1 MTLGDVALKDKPA
14 GGAAVAGREALDTF
28 PKMLLAHARL
38 RPAQPAMREK
48 DYGIWQSWS
57 WGEVKAEVEALAC
70 GLKALGFRRGDRLAI
85 IGDNRPRLYWA
96 IAATQALGGVP
107 VPVYQDSIAD
117 EMAYVL
123 DHAEVRFAIVEDQEQ
138 VDKLIAVK
146 DRVKLLEFVIYSDPR
161 GLRHYREP
169 YLHPYDLVREVGAAF
184 AGDHPEFF
192 PAEIAGGAGAD
203 TAIILY
209 TSGTTGR
216 PKGVVLSF
224 DNLITTARA
233 AIAFEGLT
241 DREEVLAYLPMAW
254 IGEHIFSYV
263 QAYCAGFCVSCPEA
277 GATALIDLR
286 ELGPSYL
293 FAPPRIFETILTQVM
308 IRMEDAGWLKRR
320 LFHYFLGV
328 ARRVGPALLDGR
340 RSSGGTSLSPHPNPP
355 PLAGEGTA
363 RAANPPP
370 QAGEGRVG
378 VTPVRWLDRLL
389 YRLGEI
395 LVYGP
400 LKNALGLSRVRVA
413 YTAGEA
419 IGPDL
424 FLFYRSLGINLKQL
438 YGMTESSVFL
448 CIQKDGAVKAETVG
462 PPIPGVE
469 IRIAEDGEVQFRSPG
484 AFQSYHKNPQ
494 ATAESKAADGWV
506 HTGDAGFF
514 DADGQLTIVDRARD
528 VGRLESG
535 ALFAPKFIENKLKF
549 FPYIREAV
557 AFGDGR
563 DFVTAFVNIDLE
575 AVGNWAERR
584 SLTYASY
591 QELAANELVYDL
603 IEGCIAQVNRDLA
616 KEPNLAASQISRFL
630 ILHKELDADDGE
642 LTRTRKVRRRTIA
655 ERYQSLVA
663 ALYSGAETG
672 RIETEVTFEDG
683 RRGSLRAELAIR
695 DVATAPLPRAQS
707 SGEAVPREEAVA

>member
-1 MTLGDVALKDKPA
+1 MRIASAAPNQAPRAAGAPTPA
-14 GGAAVAGREALDTF
+14 ADDTF
-28 PKMLLAHARL
+28 PKMLLVHTRQ
-38 RPAQPAMREK
+38 RPDRPAMREK

-57 WGEVKAEVEALAC
+57 WAQVAAEVEALAG
-70 GLKALGFRRGDRLAI
+70 GLKALGFERGDRLAI

-96 IAATQALGGVP
+96 IAATQALGGIP

-123 DHAEVRFAIVEDQEQ
+123 EDAEVRFAIAEDQEQ
-138 VDKLIAVK
+138 VDKLLAVK
-146 DRVKLLEFVIYSDPR
+146 ERCPLLETVVFSDPR
-161 GLRHYREP
+161 GLRHYTQP
-169 YLHPYDLVREVGAAF
+169 WLHSYDRMRQQGLAF
-184 AGDHPEFF
+184 AAEHPGFF
-192 PAEIAGGAGAD
+192 AAEAARGCGAD
-203 TAIILY
+203 TAIMLY

-224 DNLITTARA
+224 DNLIKTARS
-233 AIAFEGLT
+233 AIEFEGLT

-263 QAYCAGFCVSCPEA
+263 QAYCAGFCVSCPES
-277 GATALIDLR
+277 GATVMADLR
-286 ELGPSYL
+286 ELGPTYL
-293 FAPPRIFETILTQVM
+293 FAPPRIFENILTQVM
-308 IRMEDAGWLKRR
+308 IRMEDAAWIKRR

-328 ARRVGPALLDGR
+328 ARRAGPALLDR
-340 RSSGGTSLSPHPNPP
+340 RP
-355 PLAGEGTA
+355 
-363 RAANPPP
+363 
-370 QAGEGRVG
+370 VG
-378 VTPVRWLDRLL
+378 WRDRLL
-389 YRLGEI
+389 YRLGDL

-400 LKNALGLSRVRVA
+400 LKNALGMTRVRLA

-448 CIQKDGAVKAETVG
+448 CIQRDGEVRPDTVG

-469 IRIAEDGEVQFRSPG
+469 LSIAEDGEVLFRSPG
-484 AFQSYHKNPQ
+484 AFQAYYKNPA
-494 ATAESKAADGWV
+494 ATAETKQADGWV

-528 VGRLESG
+528 VGRLANG

-549 FPYIREAV
+549 FPYIKEAV

-563 DFVTAFVNIDLE
+563 DFVAAFINIDLE
-575 AVGNWAERR
+575 AVGNWAERQA
-584 SLTYASY
+584 LAYGSY
-591 QELAANELVYDL
+591 QELAADERVYQL
-603 IEGCIAQVNRDLA
+603 IAGCVEQANRDFA
-616 KEPNLAASQISRFL
+616 AEPNLAASQIRRFL

-655 ERYQSLVA
+655 ERYAPLIE
-663 ALYSGAETG
+663 ALYSDARFGH
-672 RIETEVTFEDG
+672 IETEVTFEDG
-683 RRGSLRAELAIR
+683 RKGVMRADLRIR
-695 DVATAPLPRAQS
+695 EVATVPVPCAEPARR
-707 SGEAVPREEAVA
+707 EAAVA